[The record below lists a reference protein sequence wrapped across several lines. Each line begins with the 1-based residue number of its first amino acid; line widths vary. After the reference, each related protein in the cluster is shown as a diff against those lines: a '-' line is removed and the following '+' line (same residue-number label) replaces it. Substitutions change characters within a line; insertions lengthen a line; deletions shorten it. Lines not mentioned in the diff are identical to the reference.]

1 MTHAQT
7 DCLRTHMTT
16 RGSSPRPILGC
27 VSRRVSHGRPGLKPW
42 VLQQMETRV
51 PGPGGGSLQ
60 FPSAVETEMAVPEV
74 QLPTPSQAVPVM
86 DLRVATPGLNS
97 GELDGFTLDTWTLVD
112 SVVQTAINRRQPTG
126 TPAGNSHQVILH
138 GVEETRRDNR
148 GEFEDMCSHLLLS
161 SANIY
166 LSVQQI
172 FEGMFNDHTINW
184 GRINVLLAFGGH
196 LAQHCL
202 MNGMGEVV
210 ESLTPWM
217 TAFICTRLREWILE
231 HGGWVG
237 STC

>member
-1 MTHAQT
+1 
-7 DCLRTHMTT
+7 
-16 RGSSPRPILGC
+16 
-27 VSRRVSHGRPGLKPW
+27 
-42 VLQQMETRV
+42 MEIRV
-51 PGPGGGSLQ
+51 PGPGGGPLQ
-60 FPSAVETEMAVPEV
+60 FPVETEMAVPEV
-74 QLPTPSQAVPVM
+74 LLPTPSQAVI
-86 DLRVATPGLNS
+86 DRRVATPGLNS

-138 GVEETRRDNR
+138 GVEETRRDNG
-148 GEFEDMCSHLLLS
+148 GEFEDMCSHLVLS

-172 FEGMFNDHTINW
+172 FEGMFDDNTINW

-202 MNGMGEVV
+202 MNGMGGVV

-237 STC
+237 STAVLLILPNVNRLKLCT